1 MIMML
6 ISTFISCN
14 EYQKLLNSDDTSE
27 KYKQAEVYYNS
38 GEYRKANRLLEQII
52 PKYRGKPQAQ
62 RIIFFFADSYFQTK
76 SYYLAAYQYE
86 SFIKSYPK
94 SDRIQEATFKA
105 AKSYYFSS
113 PKYSLDQEDTY
124 TAIEKLQVFIN
135 LYPNSEYISEANQ
148 MISELQEKLEQK
160 DFEIAKQYFTIRDY
174 RSAIKAFPKPEVKLQ
189 TEKGIGVF
197 QKMDIFKGVVW
208 YSYKND
214 WITWHKLTTK
224 AANTIIQKNKA
235 KEVVASLEEYVEEEL
250 KAAPKLF
257 DSGVGE
263 DSISRFDQPKQ
274 RNKKKRRNNKRK
286 FQNGKKKA
294 T

>member
-52 PKYRGKPQAQ
+52 TKYRGKPQAQ

-174 RSAIKAFPKPEVKLQ
+174 RSAIKANENFIAGYPGTKFREAALYNKFKASYEIAVNSVLSK
-189 TEKGIGVF
+189 
-197 QKMDIFKGVVW
+197 KMDR
-208 YSYKND
+208 
-214 WITWHKLTTK
+214 L
-224 AANTIIQKNKA
+224 
-235 KEVVASLEEYVEEEL
+235 VELQQQYDVILRYYPETLFFEEL
-250 KAAPKLF
+250 ENKMTTVNKELEKL
-257 DSGVGE
+257 
-263 DSISRFDQPKQ
+263 
-274 RNKKKRRNNKRK
+274 KKTITTLSK
-286 FQNGKKKA
+286 
-294 T
+294 